1 MVSIIIPVYNTS
13 KYLSQCLDSIIFQSF
28 TDWEMIIV
36 NDASKDNSLSV
47 CQKYAQKDNRI
58 RIINKK
64 QNMGVDEAR
73 FSGLEVAKGDYVFFI
88 DSDDW
93 LCDKD
98 ILGKMEWKAKES
110 GADYVEVRMQRVMDR
125 HSWIKRPS
133 VSIVSGAIYQPELF
147 DKYYISFFGYN
158 ILSVNIW
165 GKLYRK
171 SVLDAANLQPSGF
184 AMGEDLVFNLKLFPY
199 LKSIYIMD
207 DIGYSYRFG
216 GMTSRYNPRLFS
228 DLKKLYLL
236 KEQLIEKYNYNKA
249 SNYIKFEIKN
259 VLRSDICQQIIYNV
273 GSEKDI
279 LSNIAN
285 ELSDPLW
292 DRAMQIDGHP
302 NYFKDP
308 FVAAIKDKDAEKVYL
323 LCKEKVRKE
332 WWSRLAKRLA
342 STVLTH
348 I

>member
-1 MVSIIIPVYNTS
+1 MLSVIIPIYNKS
-13 KYLSQCLDSIIFQSF
+13 KYLSQCLDSVINQSYK
-28 TDWEMIIV
+28 DWEIILV
-36 NDASKDNSLSV
+36 NDASKDESLSI
-47 CQKYAQKDNRI
+47 CQRYAQKDKRI
-58 RIINKK
+58 RVINKK
-64 QNMGVDEAR
+64 QNEGVDKAR
-73 FSGLEVAKGDYVFFI
+73 FSGLEVVEGDYVIFI

-98 ILGKMEWKAKES
+98 ILRKMVIKAKET
-110 GADYVEVRMQRVMDR
+110 GVDYVEMGMQRVIDR
-125 HSWIKRPS
+125 HGWIKRPS
-133 VSIVSGAIYQPELF
+133 VSSILGLITQPELF
-147 DKYYISFFGYN
+147 EKYYISFFGIN
-158 ILSVNIW
+158 LLAVNMA

-171 SVLDAANLQPSGF
+171 SVLDVANLEPSGF
-184 AMGEDLVFNLKLFPY
+184 VMGEDLAFNLKLFPY

-216 GMTSRYNPRLFS
+216 GMTSRYNSRLYP

-259 VLRSDICQQIIYNV
+259 VLRSNICQQIIYKV
-273 GSEKDI
+273 GTEKDI
-279 LSNIAN
+279 ISNIDQ

-302 NYFKDP
+302 NYFKGP
-308 FVAAIKDKDAEKVYL
+308 FVMAIQKKDAEKVYQY
-323 LCKEKVRKE
+323 CKDKVRKE
-332 WWSRLAKRLA
+332 RWSRLAKRIA
-342 STVLTH
+342 SSILTH

>member
-1 MVSIIIPVYNTS
+1 MVSIVIPVYNTS
-13 KYLSQCLDSIIFQSF
+13 KYLSQCLDSVLGQSY

-36 NDASKDNSLSV
+36 NDASRDDSLSI
-47 CQKYAQKDNRI
+47 CQSYAEKDTRI
-58 RIINKK
+58 TIVNKK
-64 QNMGVDEAR
+64 HNEGVDKAR
-73 FSGLEVAKGDYVFFI
+73 FSGLEIAKGDYVIFI

-98 ILGKMEWKAKES
+98 ILRKMVIKAKEAD
-110 GADYVEVRMQRVMDR
+110 ADYTEMGMRRVMDR
-125 HSWIKRPS
+125 HGWIKRPS
-133 VSIVSGAIYQPELF
+133 VSSVLGLVKQPELY

-171 SVLDAANLQPSGF
+171 SILDTANLEPSGF
-184 AMGEDLVFNLKLFPY
+184 VMGEDLAFNLKLFPY

-207 DIGYSYRFG
+207 DIGYNYRFG
-216 GMTSRYNPRLFS
+216 GMTSRYNPRLYP
-228 DLKKLYLL
+228 DMKKLYLL

-259 VLRSDICQQIIYNV
+259 VLRSDICQQIIYKV
-273 GSEKDI
+273 GTEKDI
-279 LSNIAN
+279 ISNIAN

-292 DRAMQIDGHP
+292 DRAMMIDGHP

-308 FVAAIKDKDAEKVYL
+308 FVVAIKDKDAEKVYL
-323 LCKEKVRKE
+323 LCKEKVGKE
-332 WWSRLAKRLA
+332 RWGRIAKRIA
-342 STVLTH
+342 SSILSY